1 LRQWPQQ
8 NISTDYMVLSK
19 KNNEISYP
27 ELKKVDP
34 ADLNMDASLYQTNI
48 NGLEVIIA
56 VGNAKTTFASKNI
69 TYFPIYLVKNN
80 NKVIQIGVY
89 EVDTPDLPHL
99 LDDSSGLDVEKM
111 DDPLIYT
118 FASKEMIK
126 NLRLIPPSVVQA
138 AKKKVAAKKTAAK
151 AANAAA
157 DTSEPAAAKKA
168 DAGIE
173 GPKAKALAEDLL
185 IPDIRKGLFV
195 TTVGMEIPN
204 KLKEE
209 SERQAKDYRE
219 KYREDPSNYWLQNF
233 LENPHYAS
241 IDNEGGGD
249 CLFCTIRDAYAA
261 IGQATTVKK
270 LRERLAQEAT
280 EQVFR
285 RYKNMYDDIFESI
298 RKDTN
303 EIKQLDDQI
312 KEKDIQYRAALDRD
326 VKLKI
331 VKITKGIA
339 AQIKELENSKKTS
352 KEHLVEYAFV
362 KDINSLDEFRA
373 LILTRGYW
381 ADAWA
386 ISVLEHALNF
396 KFIILSSETYD
407 AGDKENVLNCGSI
420 TGPVEA
426 EFNPEFYIIV
436 DHPRNHYKLVTYK
449 RRTIFTFNELPYD
462 IKTLIVIKCMERN
475 SGEFSLI
482 PLFKNFKM
490 YLEGDKASA
499 PPKFDEL
506 SQSKILNLYSDNVA
520 FQFFNNSQDKPLPGK
535 GAGETIP
542 ENMVKEFAEL
552 RSIPKWRQKLD
563 NDWVQRFTLDNHAWA
578 SVEHYY
584 QASKFKKSSPDFYL
598 SFSLDSGTELSKD
611 PEMARS
617 AGGKSGKHEGTLLRP
632 KEVKVDPDFFQVVGG
647 VDGER
652 RATTELQAA
661 TMAKFTQNDDL
672 RQVLRL
678 TKHAKLMHFSRG
690 SPPELAEPLLIV
702 RDKILREQHV

>member
-1 LRQWPQQ
+1 LAQQ
-8 NISTDYMVLSK
+8 NISTVYMVLSK

-34 ADLNMDASLYQTNI
+34 ADLNMEATLYQTII
-48 NGLEVIIA
+48 NGLDVIIA

-69 TYFPIYLVKNN
+69 TYFPIYLVKHN

-89 EVDTPDLPHL
+89 EVDNSDLMHL
-99 LDDSSGLDVEKM
+99 LNESSGLDVEKM

-138 AKKKVAAKKTAAK
+138 AKKKAATAAKKPATVAAEATGAQENDKDKDKDKNNDKDK
-151 AANAAA
+151 AV
-157 DTSEPAAAKKA
+157 
-168 DAGIE
+168 
-173 GPKAKALAEDLL
+173 AEDLI
-185 IPDIRKGLFV
+185 IPDNRKGLFL

-209 SERQAKDYRE
+209 TERHAKDIRA
-219 KYREDPSNYWLQNF
+219 KYRENDSNYWVQNF
-233 LENPHYAS
+233 LENPYYDS
-241 IDNEGGGD
+241 VDNEGGGD
-249 CLFCTIRDAYAA
+249 CLFCTIRDAYSA
-261 IGQATTVKK
+261 IGQVTTVKK

-280 EQVFR
+280 EPIFR
-285 RYKNMYDDIFESI
+285 GYKNMYNEIFASI

-339 AQIKELENSKKTS
+339 AQIKQLENSKKTS
-352 KEHLVEYAFV
+352 KEHLAEYAFV
-362 KDINSLDEFRA
+362 KDINTLDEFRA
-373 LILTRGYW
+373 FILTRDYW

-386 ISVLEHALNF
+386 ISVLEHVLNF
-396 KFIILSSETYD
+396 KFIILSSESYD
-407 AGDKENVLNCGSI
+407 AGDKENVLNCGSLA
-420 TGPVEA
+420 GPVEV

-436 DHPRNHYKLVTYK
+436 DHPRNHYKLITY
-449 RRTIFTFNELPYD
+449 RRHTIFTFNELPYD

-490 YLEGDKASA
+490 YLEGDKAAA

-506 SQSKILNLYSDNVA
+506 SQSKILNLYSDNVV
-520 FQFFNNSQDKPLPGK
+520 FQFYNNSQDKPLPGK

-563 NDWVQRFTLDNHAWA
+563 NEWVQRFTLDNHAWA

-584 QASKFKKSSPDFYL
+584 QASKFKNANPEFYL
-598 SFSLDSGTELSKD
+598 SFSLDSGTDLSKD
-611 PEMARS
+611 PEMAKS
-617 AGGKSGKHEGTLLRP
+617 AGGKTGKHEKTLLRP

-647 VDGER
+647 VQGEM
-652 RATTELQAA
+652 RATRELHAA
-661 TMAKFTQNDDL
+661 TTAKFTQNDDL
-672 RQVLRL
+672 RQLLRL

-690 SPPELAEPLLIV
+690 SSPELAEPLLIV
-702 RDKILREQHV
+702 RDKILRDQQV

>member
-1 LRQWPQQ
+1 
-8 NISTDYMVLSK
+8 MVLSK

-34 ADLNMDASLYQTNI
+34 SDLNMEATLYQTNI

-89 EVDTPDLPHL
+89 EVDTPDLVHL
-99 LDDSSGLDVEKM
+99 LDENSGLDVEKM

-138 AKKKVAAKKTAAK
+138 AAKKKVAA
-151 AANAAA
+151 
-157 DTSEPAAAKKA
+157 AKKA
-168 DAGIE
+168 PATAVAPAATIDVIGAKDA
-173 GPKAKALAEDLL
+173 PKAKALAEDLL

-209 SERQAKDYRE
+209 TERQAKDYRE
-219 KYREDPSNYWLQNF
+219 KYREDDRNYWLQNF

-249 CLFCTIRDAYAA
+249 CLFCTIRDAYAK
-261 IGQATTVKK
+261 IGQVTTVKK

-285 RYKNMYDDIFESI
+285 RYKIMYDEIFASI

-303 EIKQLDDQI
+303 EIKKLDDQI

-339 AQIKELENSKKTS
+339 KQIKELENSKKTS
-352 KEHLVEYAFV
+352 KEHLAEYAFV

-373 LILTRGYW
+373 LILTRNYW

-386 ISVLEHALNF
+386 ISVLEHLLNF
-396 KFIILSSETYD
+396 KFIILSGDSYD
-407 AGDKENVLNCGSI
+407 AGDKEHVLNCGSI

-490 YLEGDKASA
+490 YLEGDKAAAAA

-506 SQSKILNLYSDNVA
+506 SQSKILNLYSDNVV

-542 ENMVKEFAEL
+542 ENMVAEFAEL
-552 RSIPKWRQKLD
+552 RSIVKWRQKLD

-584 QASKFKKSSPDFYL
+584 QASKFKKSSPEFYL
-598 SFSLDSGTELSKD
+598 SFSLDSGTDLSKD

-617 AGGKSGKHEGTLLRP
+617 AGGKTGKHDGTLLRP

-647 VDGER
+647 VDGTM

-690 SPPELAEPLLIV
+690 SSPELAEPLLIV
-702 RDKILREQHV
+702 RDKIMREQAT

>member
-1 LRQWPQQ
+1 
-8 NISTDYMVLSK
+8 MVLSK
-19 KNNEISYP
+19 KNNEISYV

-34 ADLNMDASLYQTNI
+34 ADLNMEATLYQTII
-48 NGLEVIIA
+48 NGLDVIIA

-69 TYFPIYLVKNN
+69 TYFPIYLVKHN

-89 EVDTPDLPHL
+89 EVDNSDLMHL
-99 LDDSSGLDVEKM
+99 LNDSSGLDVEKM

-138 AKKKVAAKKTAAK
+138 AKKKIASKKATAA
-151 AANAAA
+151 
-157 DTSEPAAAKKA
+157 D
-168 DAGIE
+168 DATKPGVQE
-173 GPKAKALAEDLL
+173 KEKEKEKEKAKALAEDLI
-185 IPDIRKGLFV
+185 IPDNRKGLFL
-195 TTVGMEIPN
+195 TTIGKEIPN

-209 SERQAKDYRE
+209 TERQAKDIRA
-219 KYREDPSNYWLQNF
+219 KYRENDSNYWVQNF
-233 LENPHYAS
+233 LENPYYAS
-241 IDNEGGGD
+241 VDNEGGGD
-249 CLFCTIRDAYAA
+249 CLFCTIRDAYTA
-261 IGQATTVKK
+261 IGQATTVEK
-270 LRERLAQEAT
+270 LRKRVSQEAT
-280 EQVFR
+280 EEVFR
-285 RYKNMYDDIFESI
+285 GYKNMYDEIFASI

-312 KEKDIQYRAALDRD
+312 KEKDVQYRAALDRD

-339 AQIKELENSKKTS
+339 RQIKQLENSKKTS
-352 KEHLVEYAFV
+352 KEHLAEYAFV

-373 LILTRGYW
+373 LILTRAYW
-381 ADAWA
+381 ADTWA

-396 KFIILSSETYD
+396 KFIILSSEMYD
-407 AGDKENVLNCGSI
+407 SGDKENVLNCGSI
-420 TGPVEA
+420 TGPVEV
-426 EFNPEFYIIV
+426 EFNPEFYIMV
-436 DHPRNHYKLVTYK
+436 DHPRNHYKLITYK

-490 YLEGDKASA
+490 YLDGDKAAAAA

-506 SQSKILNLYSDNVA
+506 SQSKILNLYSDNVV
-520 FQFFNNSQDKPLPGK
+520 FQFYNNSQDKPLPGK
-535 GAGETIP
+535 GAGEIIP

-563 NDWVQRFTLDNHAWA
+563 NEWVQRFTLDNHAWA

-584 QASKFKKSSPDFYL
+584 QASKFKNANPEFYL
-598 SFSLDSGTELSKD
+598 SFSLDSGTDLSKD
-611 PEMARS
+611 PEMAKG
-617 AGGKSGKHEGTLLRP
+617 AGGKTGKHEKTLLRP

-647 VDGER
+647 VQGEM
-652 RATTELQAA
+652 RATRELHAA
-661 TMAKFTQNDDL
+661 TLAKFTQNDDL

-690 SPPELAEPLLIV
+690 SAPELAEPLIIV
-702 RDKILREQHV
+702 RDKILREQSV

>member
-1 LRQWPQQ
+1 
-8 NISTDYMVLSK
+8 MVLSK

-34 ADLNMDASLYQTNI
+34 ADLNMEATLYQTNI

-89 EVDTPDLPHL
+89 EVDTPDLVHL
-99 LDDSSGLDVEKM
+99 LNESSGLDVEKM
-111 DDPLIYT
+111 EDPLIYT

-138 AKKKVAAKKTAAK
+138 AKKKT
-151 AANAAA
+151 
-157 DTSEPAAAKKA
+157 AAAKKA
-168 DAGIE
+168 PATVAAAGPAALAAAPANDVKDKE
-173 GPKAKALAEDLL
+173 SAKAEDLI
-185 IPDIRKGLFV
+185 IPDNRKGLFL

-209 SERQAKDYRE
+209 TERQAKDYRE
-219 KYREDPSNYWLQNF
+219 KYREDDRNYWLQNF

-241 IDNEGGGD
+241 VDNEGGGD
-249 CLFCTIRDAYAA
+249 CLFCTIRDAYAK
-261 IGQATTVKK
+261 IGQVTTVEK
-270 LRERLAQEAT
+270 LRKRLAQEAT

-285 RYKNMYDDIFESI
+285 RYKNMYDEIFASI

-303 EIKQLDDQI
+303 EIKKLDDQI

-339 AQIKELENSKKTS
+339 KQIKELENSKKTS

-373 LILTRGYW
+373 LILTRNYW

-396 KFIILSSETYD
+396 KFIILSSDSYD

-420 TGPVEA
+420 TGHVEA

-490 YLEGDKASA
+490 YLEGDKAAA

-506 SQSKILNLYSDNVA
+506 SQSKILNLYSDNVV

-542 ENMVKEFAEL
+542 ENMVTEFAEL
-552 RSIPKWRQKLD
+552 RPIVKWRQKLD

-584 QASKFKKSSPDFYL
+584 QASKFKKSSPEFYL
-598 SFSLDSGTELSKD
+598 SFSLDSGTDLSKD
-611 PEMARS
+611 PDMARS
-617 AGGKSGKHEGTLLRP
+617 AGGKTGKHDGTLLRP

-647 VDGER
+647 VDGTM

-702 RDKILREQHV
+702 RDKIMREQAT